1 MSAKLVAILP
11 LLAAVGLGT
20 TTCLAAGT
28 KEAGQAKSTA
38 CIACHGLDGNSA
50 NPEWPNL
57 AGQNAAY
64 LVRQLQAFRGGQ
76 RQNALMTPMATPL
89 SDQDIDDLAAW
100 FSAQTVKGGE
110 ADPTKVELGQRV
122 YRSGNLKAQVTSCA
136 GCHGPA
142 GHGNAPAGYA
152 ALHGQHATYVAAQ
165 LRAYKAG
172 DRTTDPNE
180 MMRNVAA
187 LLSDDEIDAVAAYI
201 QGLR

>member
-1 MSAKLVAILP
+1 M
-11 LLAAVGLGT
+11 
-20 TTCLAAGT
+20 
-28 KEAGQAKSTA
+28 
-38 CIACHGLDGNSA
+38 
-50 NPEWPNL
+50 
-57 AGQNAAY
+57 
-64 LVRQLQAFRGGQ
+64 VRQLKAFRGGQ

-89 SDQDIDDLAAW
+89 SDQDIDDLAAY
-100 FSAQTVKGGE
+100 FSAQTVRGGE
-110 ADPTKVELGQRV
+110 ADPAKLELGQRV

-152 ALHGQHATYVAAQ
+152 SLHGQHATYVAAQ

-172 DRTTDPNE
+172 ERATDPNE

-187 LLSDDEIDAVAAYI
+187 LLSDEEIDAVASYI

>member
-1 MSAKLVAILP
+1 MSAKLVVVLP
-11 LLAAVGLGT
+11 LLAAVGLS

-28 KEAGQAKSTA
+28 KEAAQAKSTA
-38 CIACHGLDGNSA
+38 CVACHGIDGNSA
-50 NPEWPNL
+50 NPVWPSI
-57 AGQNAAY
+57 AGQNEAY
-64 LVRQLQAFRGGQ
+64 MVRQLKAFRGAQ
-76 RQNALMTPMATPL
+76 RQNALMTPMATSL
-89 SDQDIDDLAAW
+89 SDQDIDDLAAY
-100 FSAQTVKGGE
+100 FSAQTVRGGE
-110 ADPTKVELGQRV
+110 ADPAKLELGQRV

-172 DRTTDPNE
+172 ERATDPNE

-187 LLSDDEIDAVAAYI
+187 LLSDEEIDAVASYI